1 MQTELAPH
9 PIAML
14 IPRPTTEE
22 HAATRR
28 SIAKDGLLE
37 GMEIWTYPD
46 NGEEKV
52 LDGNTRQ
59 ACCLEEN
66 IEPRYRPYTG
76 DDPVGFVLA
85 MNLSRRH
92 LGNASARKKV
102 AEALLKV
109 HPEWSNRRIAHESGF
124 NRTDVGDLRREIDQ
138 PKLMS
143 GTDIRRDA
151 MSAAVGDPERKPPE
165 ALEGAG
171 DGARGS
177 SEANAEL
184 AAGARS
190 RSGARGEDDEQTQAS
205 AGDAGGSPAP
215 VQTFEAGTTKSGQ
228 PRKARGRP
236 VGSGKKETAKPPKE
250 VKPKPLTDPRS
261 EWISVTSARL
271 KTDFRATVEDIANML
286 KDWHGTSALQR
297 QVLAR
302 QLVAALG
309 ATLP

>member
-1 MQTELAPH
+1 MHTELAPH

-124 NRTDVGDLRREIDQ
+124 NRTDVGDLRREID
-138 PKLMS
+138 
-143 GTDIRRDA
+143 
-151 MSAAVGDPERKPPE
+151 PP
-165 ALEGAG
+165 
-171 DGARGS
+171 
-177 SEANAEL
+177 SEAPESSPEQGPRIVGMMGGL
-184 AAGARS
+184 PIIE
-190 RSGARGEDDEQTQAS
+190 GEPRVAP
-205 AGDAGGSPAP
+205 PATPKP
-215 VQTFEAGTTKSGQ
+215 VQTFEKGKTKSGQ

-236 VGSGKKETAKPPKE
+236 VGSGKKTEAAKPE
-250 VKPKPLTDPRS
+250 VTPRPLTDPRS
-261 EWISVTSARL
+261 EWVALTSSML
-271 KTDFRATVEDIANML
+271 KTDFRATVDDITGML
-286 KDWHGTSALQR
+286 KDWHGTSDLQR
-297 QVLAR
+297 KILAR

-309 ATLP
+309 FPLPGDF